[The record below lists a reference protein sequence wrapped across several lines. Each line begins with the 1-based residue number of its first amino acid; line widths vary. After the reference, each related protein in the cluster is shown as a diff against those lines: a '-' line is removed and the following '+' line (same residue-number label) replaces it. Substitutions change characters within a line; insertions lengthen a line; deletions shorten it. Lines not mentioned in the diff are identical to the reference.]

1 MKLRITKILLLAAGL
16 AFGLVLVAK
25 VWFERSYNCFLPDK
39 ERIYQIILNKS
50 APGEEMTQGTEVGYE
65 VAPGLK
71 YYSPV
76 VEEAA
81 RVYFLDSYFDVE
93 GEDGKTYAFAD
104 MYFADSTLFNIMPRP
119 ILAGNIKEAL
129 SVKRKVAVPNSIAV
143 RFAGNA
149 EDAIGRHYIVDDE
162 KYFEIAAVYED
173 FPLNSE
179 FASSPTFISMQT
191 IDEYLYGNWKGWRGK
206 ESFKSYI
213 KTAKGNDIAE
223 VNRALD
229 KACKENIPVKEL
241 EERGMRYSFSLV
253 PITTVHTTFTNAGQ
267 VSTIMLILAII
278 LLASAILNYVLF
290 SLAAMV
296 KRSKTVAVLKCYG
309 ADKGDIRKLFLK
321 ETLSD
326 IIIALVIAILIV
338 LTGAKTVQ
346 YLLGTSLFAMLQN
359 NILIILG
366 GILIALFFVGGYIP
380 ATIYG
385 NIPVTAAFKNLKEGA
400 RGWKYALL
408 FIQFALAMLFISLFA
423 VVVLQYKKVTDYNVG
438 YNYNNLTYTSL
449 LNTSLSNRAS
459 AVKEVERLPFVE
471 KAVLVSY
478 LPFDTPSTLNVML
491 PDDSSG
497 KILFSAGMLSGVGKG
512 YLELLGVK
520 KIAGE
525 GFADGLNSGNIM
537 VSRSFADRLAES
549 AGWRD
554 GAVGKSVVL
563 SYYGMSYGSMKICG
577 VYEDYLVGDLNN
589 LNPIP
594 TFISY
599 YDYDN
604 YWEMNSSPFMLL
616 IKLKGDYTDSFKQ
629 TDNFL
634 FERFNDESIRLKD
647 YNAEYKAL
655 YREGKRI
662 RDAVMISTVAILI
675 ITLIGVAAFS
685 IEEVN
690 RRRKELSIR
699 KINGATVNELVFI
712 TLKRLLSLALVAVVC
727 GGVVAL
733 YFGGMFVNLFGVKIA
748 LGWYLFAGCGL
759 LTLFVITAISVVTV
773 WRRANANPVENI
785 KTE

>member
-16 AFGLVLVAK
+16 AFGLILVAK

-50 APGEEMTQGTEVGYE
+50 AAGEEKETGAEVGYD

-71 YYSPV
+71 YYSPL
-76 VEEAA
+76 VEDAA
-81 RVYFLDSYFDVE
+81 RVYYFDSYFDVE

-119 ILAGNIKEAL
+119 VLAGNIKEAL
-129 SVKRKVAVPNSIAV
+129 SIKSKIAVPKSIAV
-143 RFAGNA
+143 KFAGSA
-149 EDAIGRHYIVDDE
+149 QDAVGRHYIVDDE

-173 FPLNSE
+173 YPLNSE

-191 IDEYLYGNWKGWRGK
+191 IDEYLFGNWKGWRGN

-213 KTAKGNDIAE
+213 KVVKGNDIAE

-241 EERGMRYSFSLV
+241 EEKGMSYSFSLL
-253 PITTVHTTFTNAGQ
+253 PITKVHATFTNAGE
-267 VSTIMLILAII
+267 VSAIMLILSII

-290 SLAAMV
+290 SLASMA

-321 ETLSD
+321 ETFTD
-326 IIIALVIAILIV
+326 IVIALAAAIIIV

-359 NILIILG
+359 NILILLG
-366 GILIALFFVGGYIP
+366 GILVALFLIGGYIP

-408 FIQFALAMLFISLFA
+408 FIQFTLAMLFISLFA
-423 VVVLQYKKVTDYNVG
+423 VVLLQYKKVTDYNVG
-438 YNYNNLTYTSL
+438 YDYTNLAYASL
-449 LNTSLSNRAS
+449 LNTSLDNRIAT
-459 AVKEVERLPFVE
+459 VKEVERLPEVE
-471 KAVLVSY
+471 SAVLATY
-478 LPFDTPSTLNVML
+478 LPFDRPSNLNVML
-491 PDDSSG
+491 PDDST
-497 KILFSAGMLSGVGKG
+497 KRVIFSAGSLSGTGKG
-512 YLELLGVK
+512 YLNLLGVK
-520 KIAGE
+520 KIDGE
-525 GFADGLNSGNIM
+525 GFVDGLNTGNIM
-537 VSRSFADRLAES
+537 VSKSFADRLAEA

-554 GAVGKSVVL
+554 GVVGRSVEL
-563 SYYGMSYGSMKICG
+563 SRYGKNYSLMKICG
-577 VYEDYLVGDLNN
+577 VYEDYLVGDLNE
-589 LNPIP
+589 LTPIP

-604 YWEMNSSPFMLL
+604 YMYMRSSPYMLL
-616 IKLKGDYTDSFKQ
+616 VKLKGDYMDSFKKV
-629 TDNFL
+629 DNYL
-634 FERFNDESIRLKD
+634 FEKLNDESIRLKD
-647 YNAEYKAL
+647 YNAEYKSL

-662 RDAVMISTVAILI
+662 RDAIIISTIAILV

-685 IEEVN
+685 MEEVN

-699 KINGATVNELVFI
+699 KINGATVNELIFI
-712 TLKRLLSLALVAVVC
+712 TLKRLLSLALVAVAC
-727 GGVVAL
+727 GGAAAV
-733 YFGGMFVNLFGVKIA
+733 YFGGMFVNLFGVKIS
-748 LGWYLFAGCGL
+748 LGWYLFAGCGIFTL
-759 LTLFVITAISVVTV
+759 LIITAISVVTV
-773 WRRANANPVENI
+773 WRRANTNPVENI
-785 KTE
+785 KAE

>member
-143 RFAGNA
+143 KFAGNA

-253 PITTVHTTFTNAGQ
+253 PITNVHTTFTNAGQ

-478 LPFDTPSTLNVML
+478 LPFDTPPTLNVML

-497 KILFSAGMLSGVGKG
+497 KVLFSAGMLSGVGKG

-699 KINGATVNELVFI
+699 KINGATINELVFI
-712 TLKRLLSLALVAVVC
+712 TLKKLLSLALVAIVC

-733 YFGGMFVNLFGVKIA
+733 YFGGMFVNLFGIKIT
-748 LGWYLFAGCGL
+748 LSWYLFAGCGL

>member
-50 APGEEMTQGTEVGYE
+50 AAGEEKETGAEVGYD

-71 YYSPV
+71 YYSPL
-76 VEEAA
+76 VEDAA
-81 RVYFLDSYFDVE
+81 RVYYFDSYFDVE

-119 ILAGNIKEAL
+119 VLAGNIKEAL
-129 SVKRKVAVPNSIAV
+129 SIKSKIAVPKSIAV
-143 RFAGNA
+143 KFAGSA
-149 EDAIGRHYIVDDE
+149 QDAVGRHYIVDDE

-173 FPLNSE
+173 YPLNSE

-191 IDEYLYGNWKGWRGK
+191 IDEYLFGNWKGWRGN

-213 KTAKGNDIAE
+213 KVVKGNDIAE

-241 EERGMRYSFSLV
+241 EEKGMSYSFSLL
-253 PITTVHTTFTNAGQ
+253 PITKVHATFTNAGE
-267 VSTIMLILAII
+267 VSAIMLILAII

-290 SLAAMV
+290 SLASMA

-321 ETLSD
+321 ETFTD
-326 IIIALVIAILIV
+326 IVIALAAAVIIV

-366 GILIALFFVGGYIP
+366 GILVALFLIGGYIP

-408 FIQFALAMLFISLFA
+408 FIQFTLAMLFISLFA
-423 VVVLQYKKVTDYNVG
+423 VVLLQYKKVTDYNVG
-438 YNYNNLTYTSL
+438 YDYTNLAYASL
-449 LNTSLSNRAS
+449 LNTSLDNRIAT
-459 AVKEVERLPFVE
+459 VKEVERLPEVE
-471 KAVLVSY
+471 SAVLVTY
-478 LPFDTPSTLNVML
+478 LPFDRPSNLNVML
-491 PDDSSG
+491 PDDST
-497 KILFSAGMLSGVGKG
+497 KRVIFSAGSLSGTGKG
-512 YLELLGVK
+512 YLNLLGVK
-520 KIAGE
+520 KIDGE
-525 GFADGLNSGNIM
+525 GFVDGLNTGNIM
-537 VSRSFADRLAES
+537 VSKSFADRLAEA

-554 GAVGKSVVL
+554 GVVGRSVEL
-563 SYYGMSYGSMKICG
+563 SRYGKNYSSMKICG
-577 VYEDYLVGDLNN
+577 VYEDYLVGDLNE
-589 LNPIP
+589 LTTIP

-604 YWEMNSSPFMLL
+604 YMQMQTSPYMLL
-616 IKLKGDYTDSFKQ
+616 VKLKGDYIDSFKKV
-629 TDNFL
+629 DNYL
-634 FERFNDESIRLKD
+634 FEKLNDESIRLKD
-647 YNAEYKAL
+647 YNAEYKSL

-662 RDAVMISTVAILI
+662 RDAIIISTIAILA

-685 IEEVN
+685 MEEVN

-699 KINGATVNELVFI
+699 KINGATVNELIFI
-712 TLKRLLSLALVAVVC
+712 TLKRLLSLALA
-727 GGVVAL
+727 ADL
-733 YFGGMFVNLFGVKIA
+733 N
-748 LGWYLFAGCGL
+748 
-759 LTLFVITAISVVTV
+759 
-773 WRRANANPVENI
+773 
-785 KTE
+785 

>member
-16 AFGLVLVAK
+16 AFGLILVAK

-39 ERIYQIILNKS
+39 ERIYQIILNKP
-50 APGEEMTQGTEVGYE
+50 AAGEEKETGAEVGYD

-71 YYSPV
+71 YYSPL
-76 VEEAA
+76 VEDAA
-81 RVYFLDSYFDVE
+81 RVYYFDSYFDVE

-119 ILAGNIKEAL
+119 VLAGNIKEAL
-129 SVKRKVAVPNSIAV
+129 SIKSKIAVPKSIAV
-143 RFAGNA
+143 KFAGSA
-149 EDAIGRHYIVDDE
+149 QDAVGGHYIVDDE

-173 FPLNSE
+173 YPLNSE

-191 IDEYLYGNWKGWRGK
+191 IDEYLFGNWTGWRGN

-213 KTAKGNDIAE
+213 KVVKGNDIAE

-241 EERGMRYSFSLV
+241 EEKGMSYSFSLL
-253 PITTVHTTFTNAGQ
+253 PITKVHATFTNAGE
-267 VSTIMLILAII
+267 VSAIMLILSII

-290 SLAAMV
+290 SLASMA

-321 ETLSD
+321 ETFTD
-326 IIIALVIAILIV
+326 IVIALAAAVIIV

-359 NILIILG
+359 NILILLG
-366 GILIALFFVGGYIP
+366 GILVALFLIGGYIP

-408 FIQFALAMLFISLFA
+408 FIQFTLAMLFISLFA
-423 VVVLQYKKVTDYNVG
+423 VVLLQYKKVTDYNVG
-438 YNYNNLTYTSL
+438 YDYTNLAYASL
-449 LNTSLSNRAS
+449 LNTSLDNRIAT
-459 AVKEVERLPFVE
+459 VKEVERLPEVE
-471 KAVLVSY
+471 SAVLATY
-478 LPFDTPSTLNVML
+478 LPFDRPSNLNVML
-491 PDDSSG
+491 PDDST
-497 KILFSAGMLSGVGKG
+497 KRVIFSAGSLSGTGKG
-512 YLELLGVK
+512 YLNLLGVK
-520 KIAGE
+520 KIDGE
-525 GFADGLNSGNIM
+525 GFVDGLNTGNIM
-537 VSRSFADRLAES
+537 VSKSFADRLAEA

-554 GAVGKSVVL
+554 GVVGRSVEL
-563 SYYGMSYGSMKICG
+563 SRYGKNYSSMKICG
-577 VYEDYLVGDLNN
+577 VYEDYLVGDLNE
-589 LNPIP
+589 LTPIP

-604 YWEMNSSPFMLL
+604 YMYMRSSPYMLL
-616 IKLKGDYTDSFKQ
+616 VKLKGDYMDSFKKV
-629 TDNFL
+629 DNYL
-634 FERFNDESIRLKD
+634 FEKLNDESIRLKG
-647 YNAEYKAL
+647 YNAEYKSL

-662 RDAVMISTVAILI
+662 RDAIIISTIAILV

-685 IEEVN
+685 MEEVN

-699 KINGATVNELVFI
+699 KINGATVNELIFI

-727 GGVVAL
+727 GGAAAV
-733 YFGGMFVNLFGVKIA
+733 YFGGMFVNLFGVKIS
-748 LGWYLFAGCGL
+748 LGWYLFAGCGIFTL
-759 LTLFVITAISVVTV
+759 LIITAISVVTV
-773 WRRANANPVENI
+773 WRRANTNPVENI
-785 KTE
+785 KAE

>member
-50 APGEEMTQGTEVGYE
+50 AAGEEKETGAEVGYD

-71 YYSPV
+71 YYSPL
-76 VEEAA
+76 VEDAA
-81 RVYFLDSYFDVE
+81 RVYYFDSYFDVE

-119 ILAGNIKEAL
+119 VLAGNIKEAL
-129 SVKRKVAVPNSIAV
+129 SIKSKIAVPKSIAV
-143 RFAGNA
+143 KFAGSA
-149 EDAIGRHYIVDDE
+149 QDAVGRHYIVDDE

-173 FPLNSE
+173 YPLNSE

-191 IDEYLYGNWKGWRGK
+191 IDEYLFGNWKGWRGN

-213 KTAKGNDIAE
+213 KVVKGNDIAE

-241 EERGMRYSFSLV
+241 EEKGMSYSFSLL
-253 PITTVHTTFTNAGQ
+253 PITKVHATFTNAGE
-267 VSTIMLILAII
+267 VSAIMLILAII

-290 SLAAMV
+290 SLASMA

-321 ETLSD
+321 ETFTD
-326 IIIALVIAILIV
+326 IVIALAAAVIIV

-366 GILIALFFVGGYIP
+366 GILVALFLIGGYIP

-408 FIQFALAMLFISLFA
+408 FIQFTLAMLFISLFA
-423 VVVLQYKKVTDYNVG
+423 VVLLQYKKVTDYNVG
-438 YNYNNLTYTSL
+438 YDYTNLAYASL
-449 LNTSLSNRAS
+449 LNTSLDNRIAT
-459 AVKEVERLPFVE
+459 VKEVERLPEVE
-471 KAVLVSY
+471 SAVLVTY
-478 LPFDTPSTLNVML
+478 LPFDRPSNLNVML
-491 PDDSSG
+491 PDDST
-497 KILFSAGMLSGVGKG
+497 KRVIFSAGSLSGTGKG
-512 YLELLGVK
+512 YLNLLGVK
-520 KIAGE
+520 KIDGE
-525 GFADGLNSGNIM
+525 GFVDGLNTGNIM
-537 VSRSFADRLAES
+537 VSKSFADRLAEA

-554 GAVGKSVVL
+554 GVVGRSVEL
-563 SYYGMSYGSMKICG
+563 SRYGKNYSSMKICG
-577 VYEDYLVGDLNN
+577 VYEDYLVGDLNE
-589 LNPIP
+589 LTTIP

-604 YWEMNSSPFMLL
+604 YMQMHTSPYMLL
-616 IKLKGDYTDSFKQ
+616 VKLKGDYIDSFKKV
-629 TDNFL
+629 DNYL
-634 FERFNDESIRLKD
+634 FEKLNDESIRLKD
-647 YNAEYKAL
+647 YNAEYKSL

-662 RDAVMISTVAILI
+662 RDAIIISTIAILA

-685 IEEVN
+685 MEEVN

-699 KINGATVNELVFI
+699 KINGATVNELIFI
-712 TLKRLLSLALVAVVC
+712 TLKRLLSLALAAVVC
-727 GGVVAL
+727 GGVMAF
-733 YFGGMFVNLFGVKIA
+733 YFGGMFVNLFGVKIS
-748 LGWYLFAGCGL
+748 LGWYLFAGCGIFTL
-759 LTLFVITAISVVTV
+759 LVIAAISVITV
-773 WRRANANPVENI
+773 WRRANTNPVENI
-785 KTE
+785 KAE

>member
-25 VWFERSYNCFLPDK
+25 VWFEKSYNCFLPDK

-50 APGEEMTQGTEVGYE
+50 AAGEEKETGAEVGYD

-71 YYSPV
+71 YYSPL
-76 VEEAA
+76 VEDAA
-81 RVYFLDSYFDVE
+81 RVYYFDSYFDVE

-119 ILAGNIKEAL
+119 VLAGNIKEAL
-129 SVKRKVAVPNSIAV
+129 SIKSKIAVPKSIAV
-143 RFAGNA
+143 KFAGSA
-149 EDAIGRHYIVDDE
+149 QDAVGRHYIVDDE

-173 FPLNSE
+173 YPLNSE

-191 IDEYLYGNWKGWRGK
+191 IDEYLFGNWKGWRGN

-213 KTAKGNDIAE
+213 KVVKGNDIAE

-241 EERGMRYSFSLV
+241 EEKGMSYSFSLL
-253 PITTVHTTFTNAGQ
+253 PITKVHATFTNAGE
-267 VSTIMLILAII
+267 VSAIMLILAII

-290 SLAAMV
+290 SLASMA

-321 ETLSD
+321 ETFTD
-326 IIIALVIAILIV
+326 IVIALAAAVIIV

-366 GILIALFFVGGYIP
+366 GILVVLFLIGGYIP

-408 FIQFALAMLFISLFA
+408 FIQFTLAMLFISLFA
-423 VVVLQYKKVTDYNVG
+423 VVLLQYKKVTDYNVG
-438 YNYNNLTYTSL
+438 YDYTNLAYASL
-449 LNTSLSNRAS
+449 LNTSLDNRIAT
-459 AVKEVERLPFVE
+459 VKEVERLPEVE
-471 KAVLVSY
+471 SAVLVTY
-478 LPFDTPSTLNVML
+478 LPFDRPSNLNVML
-491 PDDSSG
+491 PDDST
-497 KILFSAGMLSGVGKG
+497 KRVIFSAGSLSGTGKG
-512 YLELLGVK
+512 YLNLLGVK
-520 KIAGE
+520 KIDGE
-525 GFADGLNSGNIM
+525 GFVDGLNTGNIM
-537 VSRSFADRLAES
+537 VSKSFADRLAEA

-554 GAVGKSVVL
+554 GVVGRSVEL
-563 SYYGMSYGSMKICG
+563 SRYGKNYSSMKICG
-577 VYEDYLVGDLNN
+577 VYEDYLVGDLNE
-589 LNPIP
+589 LTTIP

-604 YWEMNSSPFMLL
+604 YMQMQTSPYMLL
-616 IKLKGDYTDSFKQ
+616 VKLKGDYIDSFKKV
-629 TDNFL
+629 DNYL
-634 FERFNDESIRLKD
+634 FEKLNDESIRLKD
-647 YNAEYKAL
+647 YNAEYKSL

-662 RDAVMISTVAILI
+662 RDAIIISTIAILV

-699 KINGATVNELVFI
+699 KINGATVNELIFI

-727 GGVVAL
+727 GGAVAV
-733 YFGGMFVNLFGVKIA
+733 YFGGMFVNLFGVKIS
-748 LGWYLFAGCGL
+748 LGWYLFTGCGIFTL
-759 LTLFVITAISVVTV
+759 LIITAISVVTV
-773 WRRANANPVENI
+773 WRRANTNPVENI
-785 KTE
+785 KAE

>member
-39 ERIYQIILNKS
+39 ERIYQIILTKS

-71 YYSPV
+71 YYSPL

-143 RFAGNA
+143 KFAGNA
-149 EDAIGRHYIVDDE
+149 DDAIGRHYIVDDE

-191 IDEYLYGNWKGWRGK
+191 IDEYLYGNYKGWRGK

-213 KTAKGNDIAE
+213 KIAKGNDIAE
-223 VNRALD
+223 VNRALE

-253 PITTVHTTFTNAGQ
+253 PVTKAHTTFTNAGQ

-278 LLASAILNYVLF
+278 LLTSAILNYVLF
-290 SLAAMV
+290 SLAAMI
-296 KRSKTVAVLKCYG
+296 KRAKTVAVLKCYG
-309 ADKGDIRKLFLK
+309 ADKGDIRKIFLK

-326 IIIALVIAILIV
+326 IVIALVIAILIV

-438 YNYNNLTYTSL
+438 YNYDNLAYTSL
-449 LNTSLSNRAS
+449 LNTSLSNRVS

-491 PDDSSG
+491 PDDSG
-497 KILFSAGMLSGVGKG
+497 EKVLFSAGMLSGVGKG

-537 VSRSFADRLAES
+537 VSRSFAERLAES

-604 YWEMNSSPFMLL
+604 YREMNSSPFMLL

-629 TDNFL
+629 TDLFL

-647 YNAEYKAL
+647 YNAEYKSL

-662 RDAVMISTVAILI
+662 RDAVMISTAAILI

-712 TLKRLLSLALVAVVC
+712 TLKKLLSLALAAIVC

-733 YFGGMFVNLFGVKIA
+733 YFGGMFVNLFGIKIA
-748 LGWYLFAGCGL
+748 LSWYLFAGCGL
-759 LTLFVITAISVVTV
+759 LTLFVIAAISVVTV

-785 KTE
+785 KAE

>member
-213 KTAKGNDIAE
+213 KIAKGNDIAE

-229 KACKENIPVKEL
+229 KACKDNIPVKEL

-497 KILFSAGMLSGVGKG
+497 KVLFSAGMLSGVGKG

-604 YWEMNSSPFMLL
+604 YWEMNSAPFMLL

-733 YFGGMFVNLFGVKIA
+733 YFGGMFVNLFGIKIT
-748 LGWYLFAGCGL
+748 LSWYLFAGCGL

-785 KTE
+785 KAE

>member
-39 ERIYQIILNKS
+39 ERIYQIILNRS
-50 APGEEMTQGTEVGYE
+50 APGEEMKQGTEVGYE

-71 YYSPV
+71 YYSPL

-81 RVYFLDSYFDVE
+81 RVRFLDSYFDVE

-129 SVKRKVAVPNSIAV
+129 SVKSKIAVPKSIAV
-143 RFAGNA
+143 KFAGSA

-173 FPLNSE
+173 YPLNSE
-179 FASSPTFISMQT
+179 FASNPTFISMQT
-191 IDEYLYGNWKGWRGK
+191 IDEYLFGNWKRWRGS

-213 KTAKGNDIAE
+213 KIAKGNNIAE

-241 EERGMRYSFSLV
+241 EEKGMSYSFSLI
-253 PITTVHTTFTNAGQ
+253 PITKVHTTFTNAGE

-278 LLASAILNYVLF
+278 LLASTVLNYVLF
-290 SLAAMV
+290 SLAPMV

-321 ETLSD
+321 DTFTD
-326 IIIALVIAILIV
+326 IVIALAVAVLVV

-408 FIQFALAMLFISLFA
+408 FIQFTLAMLFISLFA

-438 YNYNNLTYTSL
+438 YDYTNLAYASL
-449 LNTSLSNRAS
+449 LNTSLENRVAM
-459 AVKEVERLPFVE
+459 VKEVERLPEVE
-471 KAVLVSY
+471 SAVLATY
-478 LPFDTPSTLNVML
+478 LPFDKPSNLNVML
-491 PDDSSG
+491 PDDPS
-497 KILFSAGMLSGVGKG
+497 KKVLLSAGSLEGVGKG
-512 YLELLGVK
+512 YIKLLGVK
-520 KIAGE
+520 KTDGE
-525 GFADGLNSGNIM
+525 GFVEGLNTDNIM
-537 VSRSFADRLAES
+537 VSRSFAERLAEA
-549 AGWRD
+549 AGWGD
-554 GAVGKSVVL
+554 GVVGKSVAL
-563 SYYGMSYGSMKICG
+563 SYYGMSYGSKKICG
-577 VYEDYLVGDLNN
+577 VYEDYLVGDLNE
-589 LNPIP
+589 LTTIP

-604 YWEMNSSPFMLL
+604 YMQMQSSPYMLL
-616 IKLKGDYTDSFKQ
+616 VKLKGDYIDSFKKV
-629 TDNFL
+629 DEYL

-647 YNAEYKAL
+647 YNAEYKSL

-662 RDAVMISTVAILI
+662 RDAIIISTIAILV

-685 IEEVN
+685 MEEVN

-699 KINGATVNELVFI
+699 KINGATVNELVFM
-712 TLKRLLSLALVAVVC
+712 TLKRLLSLALVAVTC
-727 GGVVAL
+727 GGVMAL

-748 LGWYLFAGCGL
+748 LGWYLFAGCGIFTL
-759 LTLFVITAISVVTV
+759 LVIAAISVITV
-773 WRRANANPVENI
+773 WRRANTNPIENI
-785 KTE
+785 KAE